1 MFGQP
6 SINAIVSA
14 LREIEAASGGAAS
27 KPPRSNL
34 LKVIEMLEKSGS
46 SSVPDLVASLKASQA
61 TKKKKSAPAPAN
73 QQLVSEYLQRLQ
85 SNRSNPQEFARILDE
100 IFKDKKIRLAQ
111 ELRQIANGYTGG
123 SVAFKTKLAARQ
135 AIERK
140 HHGRWIADQYEL
152 KAS

>member
-46 SSVPDLVASLKASQA
+46 SRVPDLVASLKASQA

>member
-6 SINAIVSA
+6 SIKAIASA
-14 LREIEAASGGAAS
+14 LREIEAASGGAAT

-34 LKVIEMLEKSGS
+34 LKVIEMLEKSGAS
-46 SSVPDLVASLKASQA
+46 NVPDLVAALKASQA

-73 QQLVSEYLQRLQ
+73 QHLVSDYLHRLQ
-85 SNRSNPQEFARILDE
+85 SNRGNSQEFSRILDE
-100 IFKDKKIRLAQ
+100 LFKDKKARLAQ
-111 ELRQIANGYTGG
+111 ELRQIANRYTGG
-123 SVAFKTKLAARQ
+123 DVAFKTKLAARQ

-140 HHGRWIADQYEL
+140 HHGRWMADQYEL